1 MVKPVSLWRLMV
13 VLLVFPGCYLLY
25 SLAPWSVKLFS
36 HSDSNYFIPF
46 FGGLIVLH
54 WVSFFICWRFVKS
67 SGWTAGHVG
76 FGYSKKD
83 IRNGLAIYFA
93 IALGLLFLIEV
104 VVMQADL
111 NAEKLKQI
119 GDFFPKTTAQRVL
132 FIFTAL
138 SAGFC
143 EEFVYRGF
151 GIRALESRKVNTWVA
166 LLITSLSFT
175 FVHGMVVFERFPGYF
190 FPGLIFGLLFVWR
203 KTLALPMFIHALI
216 DLTAILMILQAVSGT

>member
-1 MVKPVSLWRLMV
+1 MIMVKPVSLWKIVL
-13 VLLVFPGCYLLY
+13 VLLVFPGFYMLY

-36 HSDSNYFIPF
+36 QSDANYFIPF
-46 FGGLIVLH
+46 FSGLIVLH
-54 WVSFFICWRFVKS
+54 WSSFFVCRQLLLS
-67 SGWTAGHVG
+67 AGWTNEQVG
-76 FGYSKKD
+76 FGFSKSD
-83 IRNGLAIYFA
+83 ILKGFAIYFA
-93 IALGLLFLIEV
+93 IAIGLLLLIEV

-190 FPGLIFGLLFVWR
+190 IPGLIFGLLFIWR

-216 DLTAILMILQAVSGT
+216 DLTAILMVLQAV